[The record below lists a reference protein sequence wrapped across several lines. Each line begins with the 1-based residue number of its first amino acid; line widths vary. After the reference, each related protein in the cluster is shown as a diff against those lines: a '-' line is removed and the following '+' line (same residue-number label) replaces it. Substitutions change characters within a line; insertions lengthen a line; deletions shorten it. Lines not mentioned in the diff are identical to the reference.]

1 MARTKQKEAR
11 QKQPS
16 STTIILWVFFG
27 LLIVS
32 GLINV
37 FTILSIQGLKRT
49 VNEMRDPVNNYFSKK
64 LDVMEAELDEF
75 VKKTATEDGKS
86 PYKGD
91 IKKLRKDIEET
102 RELWAKTSQANG
114 ARWVNL
120 FWKAQRAQDK
130 TEKAWEELPA
140 RHSP

>member
-1 MARTKQKEAR
+1 MARTKQKEVR
-11 QKQPS
+11 QRQPD
-16 STTIILWVFFG
+16 STTIIVWVLFG

-49 VNEMRDPVNNYFSKK
+49 VNEMRDPVNNYFSKR

-75 VKKTATEDGKS
+75 VKITSEDGKS
-86 PYKGD
+86 PYAGD
-91 IKKLRKDIEET
+91 VKRMRKDIEKT
-102 RELWAKTSQANG
+102 RELWAKTSRVSG

-120 FWKAQRAQDK
+120 YWKAQRAQDK
-130 TEKAWEELPA
+130 AEKAWEKLRA

>member
-1 MARTKQKEAR
+1 MARTRQKEVK
-11 QKQPS
+11 QKQPN
-16 STTIILWVFFG
+16 STTVIGWVLFG

-75 VKKTATEDGKS
+75 VKITSEDGKS
-86 PYKGD
+86 PYKGG
-91 IKKLRKDIEET
+91 IKKLRKEIEET
-102 RELWAKTSQANG
+102 RELWDKTSRVSG
-114 ARWVNL
+114 VRWMNL
-120 FWKAQRAQDK
+120 YWKAQGAQDK
-130 TEKAWEELPA
+130 TEKAWEELRA

>member
-1 MARTKQKEAR
+1 MARTKQKEAPQR
-11 QKQPS
+11 QPD
-16 STTIILWVFFG
+16 STTIIVWVLFG

-32 GLINV
+32 GFINL

-49 VNEMRDPVNNYFSKK
+49 VNEMRDPVNNYFSKR

-75 VKKTATEDGKS
+75 VKITSEDGKS

-91 IKKLRKDIEET
+91 IKRMRKDIEKT
-102 RELWAKTSQANG
+102 RELWAKTSRVSG

-120 FWKAQRAQDK
+120 YWKAQRAQDK
-130 TEKAWEELPA
+130 AEKAWEKLLA

>member
-1 MARTKQKEAR
+1 MARTKQKGVKQR
-11 QKQPS
+11 QPD
-16 STTIILWVFFG
+16 STTIIVWVLFG

-32 GLINV
+32 GFINV

-49 VNEMRDPVNNYFSKK
+49 VNEMRDPVNNYFSKR

-75 VKKTATEDGKS
+75 VKITSEDGKS

-91 IKKLRKDIEET
+91 IKKLRKEIDEI
-102 RELWAKTSQANG
+102 RELWARTSQANG

-120 FWKAQRAQDK
+120 YWKAQRAQDK
-130 TEKAWEELPA
+130 TEKAWEKLKA
-140 RHSP
+140 RYSP

>member
-1 MARTKQKEAR
+1 MARTRQKEAR
-11 QKQPS
+11 QRQPN
-16 STTIILWVFFG
+16 STTITLWVLFG

-75 VKKTATEDGKS
+75 VKITSEDGKS

-91 IKKLRKDIEET
+91 IKKLRKDIDET

-120 FWKAQRAQDK
+120 YWRAQRVQEKA
-130 TEKAWEELPA
+130 EKAWEKLLA

>member
-11 QKQPS
+11 QRQPD
-16 STTIILWVFFG
+16 STTIIVWVFFG

-75 VKKTATEDGKS
+75 VKITSEDGKS

-91 IKKLRKDIEET
+91 IKKLRKQIEET
-102 RELWAKTSQANG
+102 RELWDKTSRVSG
-114 ARWVNL
+114 VRWINL
-120 FWKAQRAQDK
+120 YWKAQRAQDK
-130 TEKAWEELPA
+130 TEKAWEKLRA
-140 RHSP
+140 KIAY

>member
-1 MARTKQKEAR
+1 MARTRQKEVKQK
-11 QKQPS
+11 QLN
-16 STTIILWVFFG
+16 STTVIGWVLFG

-75 VKKTATEDGKS
+75 VKTTSEDGKS

-91 IKKLRKDIEET
+91 IKKLRKQIEET
-102 RELWAKTSQANG
+102 RELWDKTSRVSG
-114 ARWVNL
+114 VRWINL
-120 FWKAQRAQDK
+120 YWKAQGAQEK
-130 TEKAWEELPA
+130 TEKAWEELRAKIVP
-140 RHSP
+140 

>member
-11 QKQPS
+11 QRQPD
-16 STTIILWVFFG
+16 STTIIVWVLFG

-49 VNEMRDPVNNYFSKK
+49 VNEMRDPVNNYFSKR

-75 VKKTATEDGKS
+75 VKITSEDGKS

-91 IKKLRKDIEET
+91 IKRMRKDIEKT
-102 RELWAKTSQANG
+102 RELWAKTSRVSG

-120 FWKAQRAQDK
+120 YWKAQRAQDK
-130 TEKAWEELPA
+130 TEKAWEKLRAKIAP
-140 RHSP
+140 

>member
-1 MARTKQKEAR
+1 MARTRQKEVK
-11 QKQPS
+11 QKQPN
-16 STTIILWVFFG
+16 STTVIGWVLFG

-75 VKKTATEDGKS
+75 VKEPTPEKGKS
-86 PYKGD
+86 PYTGD
-91 IKKLRKDIEET
+91 VKRLRKQIEET
-102 RELWAKTSQANG
+102 RELWDKPSRG
-114 ARWVNL
+114 SGVRWINL
-120 FWKAQRAQDK
+120 YWKAQGAQEK
-130 TEKAWEELPA
+130 TEKAWEELRAKIVP
-140 RHSP
+140 

>member
-1 MARTKQKEAR
+1 MARTRQKEVK
-11 QKQPS
+11 QKQPN
-16 STTIILWVFFG
+16 STTVIGWVLFG

-75 VKKTATEDGKS
+75 VKITSEDGKS

-91 IKKLRKDIEET
+91 VKKLRKEIEET
-102 RELWAKTSQANG
+102 RELWDKTSRVSG
-114 ARWVNL
+114 VRWINL
-120 FWKAQRAQDK
+120 YWKAQGAQEK
-130 TEKAWEELPA
+130 TEKAWEELRA